1 MTICDAIETLFG
13 PSMQLER
20 SESIQVLV
28 GDDENEMGEML
39 GEITTNQEKKAEKH
53 DLVIQV

>member
-13 PSMQLER
+13 PSLQLER

-28 GDDENEMGEML
+28 GDDDDEMGEML
-39 GEITTNQEKKAEKH
+39 G
-53 DLVIQV
+53 